1 MAQAMVAKGAER
13 IRQIDPARLSVR
25 DATTLASLGVR
36 MERLVRG
43 NPTESLTVRADV
55 DAWGEERV
63 TGKQILG
70 LLRANP
76 RVAELADEMAGL
88 IDFGVRE

>member
-25 DATTLASLGVR
+25 DATALATLGVK

-43 NPTESLTVRADV
+43 SPTETVTVRGDV
-55 DAWGEERV
+55 DVWGEERV

-88 IDFGVRE
+88 IDFGRE